1 MLSHDFFQVR
11 AERIERQF
19 FIQSRVLSGGNVDSS
34 FSVASRNVAS
44 ESVDSKPK
52 FRPDLVGDFLHKKR
66 PGVNFIKL
74 KKLKNKAFVPG
85 KPFQPSLMFG
95 QELTL
100 EWST

>member
-19 FIQSRVLSGGNVDSS
+19 FIQSRVLGGGNVDNVDSS

-74 KKLKNKAFVPG
+74 LRP
-85 KPFQPSLMFG
+85 
-95 QELTL
+95 
-100 EWST
+100 